1 MLKYLILFLFSIY
14 SFLLIADDI
23 TQIRN
28 MYISSVESENK
39 CEAFGKYMMSLKHE
53 KNNLYQAYLGCYYF
67 IKCQYTSNNPQ
78 KFKYFNK
85 GKELLESSIR
95 NNSSSIELRFLRY
108 SIQVNLPRILF
119 YSENIENDLDFV
131 QYHLKLMKDENL
143 KKYILISLNNL
154 NK

>member
-28 MYISSVESENK
+28 MYISSVETEKK

-67 IKCQYTSNNPQ
+67 IKCQYT
-78 KFKYFNK
+78 
-85 GKELLESSIR
+85 
-95 NNSSSIELRFLRY
+95 
-108 SIQVNLPRILF
+108 
-119 YSENIENDLDFV
+119 
-131 QYHLKLMKDENL
+131 
-143 KKYILISLNNL
+143 LNNL
-154 NK
+154 QNLNISIKEKSYLSHLFETTQAQLS